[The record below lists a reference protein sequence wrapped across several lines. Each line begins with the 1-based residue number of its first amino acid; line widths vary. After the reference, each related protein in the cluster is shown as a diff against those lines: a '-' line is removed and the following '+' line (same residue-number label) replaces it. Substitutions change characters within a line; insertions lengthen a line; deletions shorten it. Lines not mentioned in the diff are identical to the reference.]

1 MGELLKLAPGATRT
15 RDDSESPV
23 FRAAALARVVSPL
36 ADELA
41 RRARLAV
48 ASKELEN
55 AVNDRTYDGP
65 PDYRAVGTHG
75 VLPETSHDQ
84 TERYNFLA
92 HLNRH
97 LAANV
102 VPGVARAYETR
113 VAPAFERKHGRKPA
127 DRREVRKALAEEP
140 LYQAWSALRRNT
152 MEMRQQAGR
161 SVVLPQLEALL
172 EKTARLTP
180 AERLHLDETVS
191 VPGYLTAVDHHC
203 MPGSYYTEL
212 TPNDIGAAANYD
224 SGMFVTTG
232 GMLGRYTDG
241 GGRGIVD
248 YLRRHYPDFQP
259 RRILDLG
266 CGLGHNVLPMAE
278 AFPEATVTAVD
289 VAAPMLRYGAARAA
303 SLGIDNVTFVQADS
317 ADLGIFADASFDWI
331 QSTMFL
337 HETSARALPR
347 IMAECRRLIAPG
359 GLVIHIEQPCYD
371 ETMPA
376 FEQAMRDW
384 DAFNNNEPFWTRLH
398 EIDLDGVM
406 LDAGFE
412 PEELIHGGVAAV
424 VDTSLFPDAATD
436 DVEDYGRKPAW
447 HITGARVAG

>member
-1 MGELLKLAPGATRT
+1 M
-15 RDDSESPV
+15 
-23 FRAAALARVVSPL
+23 
-36 ADELA
+36 
-41 RRARLAV
+41 
-48 ASKELEN
+48 
-55 AVNDRTYDGP
+55 NDQTYDGP

-75 VLPETSHDQ
+75 VFPETTHDQ
-84 TERYNFLA
+84 AERYNFLA

-102 VPGVARAYETR
+102 LPGVAGAYEAR
-113 VAPAFERKHGRKPA
+113 VAPNFEREHGRKP
-127 DRREVRKALAEEP
+127 DNRKEVRKALAGEP
-140 LYQAWSALRRNT
+140 LYQTWSALRRNT
-152 MEMRQQAGR
+152 MEMRQQAGL
-161 SVVLPQLEALL
+161 SVVLPQLATLL
-172 EKTARLTP
+172 EKTDRLTP
-180 AERLHLDETVS
+180 DGRLQLDETL
-191 VPGYLTAVDHHC
+191 PIPDYLTAVDHHC
-203 MPGSYYTEL
+203 MPGSYYTER
-212 TPNDIGAAANYD
+212 TRNDVSAAANYD

-241 GGRGIVD
+241 GGRGVVD
-248 YLRRHYPDFQP
+248 YLRRHYPEFRP

-278 AFPEATVTAVD
+278 AFPQATVTAVD
-289 VAAPMLRYGAARAA
+289 AAASMLRYGAARAA
-303 SLGIDNVTFVQADS
+303 SLGIDNLTFVQADC
-317 ADLGIFADASFDWI
+317 ADLGRFANASFDWI

-359 GLVIHIEQPCYD
+359 GLVIHIEQPRYD
-371 ETMPA
+371 DTMPP

-398 EIDLDGVM
+398 EIDLDQVM

-424 VDTSLFPDAATD
+424 VDIDLFPSAAAD
-436 DVEDYGRKPAW
+436 EVEDYGRKPAW
-447 HITGARVAG
+447 HITGARAAA